1 MASDSLK
8 RTRDSGHSLIHFCL
22 NHCFLSPIKVHKML
36 MEVLR
41 IYSSRS
47 SQTPSQLIFVGVRDR
62 VIGS

>member
-1 MASDSLK
+1 
-8 RTRDSGHSLIHFCL
+8 
-22 NHCFLSPIKVHKML
+22 ML

-62 VIGS
+62 NKETLILKN